1 MGGNNNFM
9 SKKGWNPSN
18 MANQVKVGEAEAA
31 AIRIRKEEAKKEEEV
46 RKERA
51 QEAIKRE
58 QAIAAGRPIN
68 TRVDWMYEGPSS
80 GQNGTKEELE
90 AVLLGK
96 SRIDR
101 FVKGNEGENLKKGAE
116 IGVGGIGTGGGEA
129 QTVSAA
135 RDIASKVREDPM
147 LAIKRQEQAAYE
159 RMMSDPRQR
168 ERLLQAIG
176 GPKPAEKERK
186 HRHHHRRHR
195 DEQDGD
201 NRRDNKRRRTDSEDR
216 DRRHRH
222 SRRRS
227 RSRTPERRR
236 SSPGRDRRR
245 DEPERDSRRRR
256 SFSRSRS
263 PPRRRRSPTD
273 SRSPPPRRRSP
284 SPPLRR
290 RSPSPRR
297 MSRSPPPRRR
307 SPSPRR
313 RHSPPRWRDGP
324 SRHDGRAA
332 DRPNGRSYQ
341 PRPSAPAAPPI
352 SAEEQ
357 KAEMERRLAAMQA
370 DATSLDI
377 DREKR
382 LAALA
387 EREKA
392 DREAEMTQAM
402 KAQKYGGKADFV
414 NGLHRQAGE
423 RDLGDRLGAMKAGRR
438 LEGRGSE

>member
-1 MGGNNNFM
+1 
-9 SKKGWNPSN
+9 

-116 IGVGGIGTGGGEA
+116 IGVGVTGGSEA

-176 GPKPAEKERK
+176 GPKPEKDERK
-186 HRHHHRRHR
+186 HRHHRRRHR
-195 DEQDGD
+195 DD
-201 NRRDNKRRRTDSEDR
+201 RDDDRSRDHKRRRTDSEDR

-256 SFSRSRS
+256 SYSRSRS
-263 PPRRRRSPTD
+263 PPRRRRSLSD
-273 SRSPPPRRRSP
+273 SRSPPTRHRSP
-284 SPPLRR
+284 SPPSRR
-290 RSPSPRR
+290 YSPSPRR
-297 MSRSPPPRRR
+297 DSRPPTPRRR

-313 RHSPPRWRDGP
+313 GHSPPRRRYDDRNSG
-324 SRHDGRAA
+324 
-332 DRPNGRSYQ
+332 RPNGRYNA
-341 PRPSAPAAPPI
+341 RPSYPPRQSQPSTPSI

-357 KAEMERRLAAMQA
+357 KAEMERKLAAMQA

-392 DREAEMTQAM
+392 DREAEMAQAM

-414 NGLHRQAGE
+414 NGLHKQAGE

-438 LEGRGSE
+438 LEGRDRE

>member
-58 QAIAAGRPIN
+58 QAIASGRPIN

-80 GQNGTKEELE
+80 GQSGTKEELE

-101 FVKGNEGENLKKGAE
+101 FVKGNEVDSMKKDADV
-116 IGVGGIGTGGGEA
+116 GVGA
-129 QTVSAA
+129 LQTVNMA

-159 RMMSDPRQR
+159 KMMSDPRMR
-168 ERLLQAIG
+168 ERLLQTIG
-176 GPKPAEKERK
+176 GPKKEERSEKK

-195 DEQDGD
+195 DE
-201 NRRDNKRRRTDSEDR
+201 RDDVGRDHKRRRTDSEDR
-216 DRRHRH
+216 NRRHRH

-236 SSPGRDRRR
+236 ALSPGRDSRRE
-245 DEPERDSRRRR
+245 EPERDSRRRR
-256 SFSRSRS
+256 SYSKSRS
-263 PPRRRRSPTD
+263 PPRRRRSPSD
-273 SRSPPPRRRSP
+273 SRSPPPRHRSRSP
-284 SPPLRR
+284 APRK

-297 MSRSPPPRRR
+297 ESRSPPTRRRSPPSSPRRR

-313 RHSPPRWRDGP
+313 RDDRATRGGHNNTNAGRYNDRPSYPPR
-324 SRHDGRAA
+324 
-332 DRPNGRSYQ
+332 Q
-341 PRPSAPAAPPI
+341 LAPPSI

-357 KAEMERRLAAMQA
+357 KAEMERKLAAMQA
-370 DATSLDI
+370 DATELDL

-387 EREKA
+387 EREAA
-392 DREAEMTQAM
+392 DREAEMKQAM

-414 NGLHRQAGE
+414 NGLHKVAGE
-423 RDLGDRLGAMKAGRR
+423 RSLGDRIGGMKAGRR
-438 LEGRGSE
+438 LEGGRED